1 MIALDTTNIWQKN
14 LSSYKHFVIVIAKKK
29 KKSYAGPVVR
39 PWSML
44 LGPSPRNLRKWV
56 LRSGCP
62 DLDPA
67 TMCGYWLGVGG
78 HLAHPPV
85 LLAFMFPRCLLV
97 LVPFFL

>member
-1 MIALDTTNIWQKN
+1 MPCYPPIRGE
-14 LSSYKHFVIVIAKKK
+14 LSQGSASLGLGGSEKKK